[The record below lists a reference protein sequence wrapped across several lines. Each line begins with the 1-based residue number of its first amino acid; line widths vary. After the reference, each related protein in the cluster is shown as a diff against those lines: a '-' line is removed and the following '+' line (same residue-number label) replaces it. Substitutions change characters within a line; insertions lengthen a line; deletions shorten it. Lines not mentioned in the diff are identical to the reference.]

1 MSIAPETLAW
11 LRQTAKFEGGVTAQ
25 AILHL
30 LERLETL
37 EQWLTRGD
45 FVQVPPAPEAVQ
57 PAPSTEF
64 AADKVIIH
72 CPETCWVEVR
82 RVADGKVLYDNF
94 RRGSLVIPVG
104 KPPAEPPAPPG
115 GLVERVGEAMERHH
129 VIGDIEGS
137 WDAQARAAIREVA
150 EWLDQRGMHG
160 CSLWLLE
167 EVDRG

>member
-1 MSIAPETLAW
+1 MSIKPETLAW

-45 FVQVPPAPEAVQ
+45 FVQVSPTPEAVQ

-64 AADKVIIH
+64 AADKVLIH

-82 RVADGKVLYDNF
+82 RVADGKVLHDNF

-104 KPPAEPPAPPG
+104 EPPAAPPAPAG
-115 GLVERVGEAMERHH
+115 GLVERVAWPIASFASEGLP
-129 VIGDIEGS
+129 GD
-137 WDAQARAAIREVA
+137 DARPTARAAIRKVA

-160 CSLWLLE
+160 CALWLRE